1 VIGTRRAYWVLAS
14 VIFLNFTAGGA
25 TFPFYSL
32 YATSLGASLGQIAL
46 VVGLQSITSVVAGL
60 AFGRLADRAGSRRV
74 MIPIGMASLAIL
86 SFAMA
91 NAPAWGWLIPLQGLL
106 GIASGAEQVAALALM
121 ADILFGNPHRGRYIS
136 GYRMSGSLAF
146 SIAIVM
152 SGWLANAV
160 GLRGSFQLAAGVY
173 GLAFLVSLF
182 LVDAKHAVPLGPPTS
197 FAILLRGP
205 MRPLLIVALTFGIP
219 FSAVFSVWPIWVADV
234 LGLGQ
239 ATFSQLWGLAAFI
252 EVPSMLAAGL
262 IVDRLG
268 RRPTFVAG
276 FVGFGLVYLAYFLA
290 PPLPG
295 LIGAQVLRGMAFAA
309 FTATSLTMAIDLA
322 PPDARGRASGLFNSA
337 QGIAQILGNWIGGP
351 LAGAIGFRLL
361 FAIASLTVLGGALYS
376 YIMLATKRPAGQE
389 TPLPSPS
396 SAGRG

>member
-1 VIGTRRAYWVLAS
+1 
-14 VIFLNFTAGGA
+14 
-25 TFPFYSL
+25 
-32 YATSLGASLGQIAL
+32 
-46 VVGLQSITSVVAGL
+46 LQSITSVAAGL
-60 AFGRLADRAGSRRV
+60 AFGRLADRTGSRRI
-74 MIPIGMASLAIL
+74 MIPIAMASLAIL
-86 SFAMA
+86 SLAMA
-91 NAPAWGWLIPLQGLL
+91 NAPAWGWLVPIQGLL

-121 ADILFGNPHRGRYIS
+121 ADILYEHPHRGRYIS

-146 SIAIVM
+146 SIAIVS
-152 SGWLANAV
+152 SGWLASVV
-160 GLRGSFQLAAGVY
+160 GLKGSFELAAGVY

-182 LVDAKHAVPLGPPTS
+182 LVDARHAVPLGPPTS

-219 FSAVFSVWPIWVADV
+219 FSAVFSVWPIWVANV
-234 LGLGQ
+234 MGFGQ
-239 ATFSQLWGLAAFI
+239 ATFSQLWALAAFI

-295 LIGAQVLRGMAFAA
+295 LIAAQVIRGIAFAA

-322 PPDARGRASGLFNSA
+322 PPDARGRAAGLFNSA
-337 QGIAQILGNWIGGP
+337 QGIAQISGNWIGGP
-351 LAGAIGFRLL
+351 LAGAVGFQPL
-361 FAIASLTVLGGALYS
+361 FGIASLTVLCGAVYS
-376 YIMLATKRPAGQE
+376 YIMLATKRPTERG
-389 TPLPSPS
+389 TPTPSPTL
-396 SAGRG
+396 AGRG